1 MITHKNDT
9 GKDILTWA
17 KDIDEDTMDQ
27 ALNVAALPFIH
38 NRVCI
43 MADGHKGYGM
53 PIGGVIGATDCVSPY
68 MVGSDIGCGVAVCPT
83 SYKADAITSEQ
94 IKEVCDLIDEFV
106 PTGQGIVHKDAQV
119 WSGFKCL
126 DTDPHIKEWLSPTK
140 RAWVER
146 SLGTL
151 GAGNH
156 FMSLEKGDEGRLY
169 LMVHSGSRNLGYMIC
184 AYYHAQAFAMNQKWH
199 SILPDKFLAYLPID
213 SYLGGSY
220 IKYMNFA
227 LDFAKESRR
236 LMIDAMK
243 HAVVKILGTDEGFV
257 FDETLDVH
265 HNYASLENHGGKN
278 LWVHRKGAIRAY
290 EGEVGVIPGSQG
302 TPSYIVRGLGN
313 TASFKSCSHGAG
325 RVHGRVEACRK
336 LDVADETEKMEGI
349 YFKGWGTKDIKIED
363 EKKPVT
369 NLEEAP
375 GSYKDIEEV
384 MDNQADLV
392 EKVMRLQPLGVIKG

>member
-1 MITHKNDT
+1 MITHKNET
-9 GKDILTWA
+9 GKNILTWS

-27 ALNVAALPFIH
+27 ALNVAALPFVH

-43 MADGHKGYGM
+43 MADGHKGFGM
-53 PIGGVIGATDCVSPY
+53 PIGGVIGATDCISPY
-68 MVGSDIGCGVAVCPT
+68 MVGADIGCGVAVCPT
-83 SYKADAITSEQ
+83 LYDVENITKGQ
-94 IKEVCDLIDEFV
+94 IAEICDIIDGLV
-106 PTGQGIVHKDAQV
+106 PTGQGVVHKERQA
-119 WSGFKCL
+119 WAGFKYL
-126 DTDPHIKEWLSPTK
+126 DSEPHIEEWLSPKK

-156 FMSLEKGDEGRLY
+156 FMSLEKGDDGRLY
-169 LMVHSGSRNLGYMIC
+169 LMVHSGSRNLGHMTC
-184 AYYHAQAFAMNQKWH
+184 GYYHDKAFEMNNKWH
-199 SILPDKFLAYLPID
+199 SILPNKYLAYLPIN
-213 SYLGGSY
+213 SRLGQNY
-220 IKYMNFA
+220 IKDMTFA
-227 LDFAKESRR
+227 LNFAKESRHR
-236 LMIDAMK
+236 MIKAMK
-243 HAVVKILGTDEGFV
+243 EAVTKVLGKGIPSGEF
-257 FDETLDVH
+257 DVH
-265 HNYASLENHGGKN
+265 HNYANLENHGGKN

-302 TPSYIVRGLGN
+302 TPSYIVCGLGN

-349 YFKGWGTKDIKIED
+349 YFKGWGTKDIKVEG
-363 EKKPVT
+363 EKRPVI